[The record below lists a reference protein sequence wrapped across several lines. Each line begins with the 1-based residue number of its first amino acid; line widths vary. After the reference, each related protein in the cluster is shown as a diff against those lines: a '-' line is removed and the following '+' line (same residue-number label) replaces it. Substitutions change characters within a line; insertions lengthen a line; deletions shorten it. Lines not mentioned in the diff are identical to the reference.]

1 MYKITTLTTPDVN
14 NPTPDNTFFWQ
25 EDETDHLALILPG
38 LNYTCDMP
46 LLYYTAQFLIADGAD
61 VLQVKYDYTQTP
73 QSKTQSLDEMVAQLN
88 KDVTSIAKVALEQRN
103 YKHLTIIA
111 KSLGTLGVP
120 TLLEADFSAKVRTC
134 VYLTPILKELVSQKE
149 LIQTCQNNLFVIG
162 TSDPYYDPELIRVLI
177 NPQGDNFMII
187 EGVNHSLEFQGD
199 PLGSLRVLD
208 EVARK
213 LETFLKF

>member
-1 MYKITTLTTPDVN
+1 MYKITTLTTPEVN
-14 NPTPDNTFFWQ
+14 NPTLDNTLFRQ
-25 EDETDHLALILPG
+25 DEADHLALILPG

-46 LLYYTAQFLIADGAD
+46 LLYYTAQLLVADGAD

-73 QSKTQSLDEMVAQLN
+73 QGKPVPLHDKVAQLG
-88 KDVTSIAKVALEQRN
+88 KDVIDIAKVALEQRN
-103 YKHLTIIA
+103 YQHLTIIA

-120 TLLEADFSAKVRTC
+120 TLLDADFSAKVKTC

-149 LIQTCQNNLFVIG
+149 LLQTCPNNLFVIG
-162 TSDPYYDPELIRVLI
+162 TSDPYYDPELIRLLI

-187 EGVNHSLEFQGD
+187 EGVNHSLEYPGD

-208 EVARK
+208 EVSRK
-213 LETFLKF
+213 LETFLKS

>member
-1 MYKITTLTTPDVN
+1 MYKITSLMTPDN
-14 NPTPDNTFFWQ
+14 DHPIPDNTFFWQ
-25 EDETDHLALILPG
+25 EENTDHLALILPG

-61 VLQVKYDYTQTP
+61 VLQVKYDYNQKSHGKP
-73 QSKTQSLDEMVAQLN
+73 FSLDDKVPQLN
-88 KDVTSIAKVALEQRN
+88 KDVTSIVKVALEQRN
-103 YKHLTIIA
+103 YQHLTIIA

-120 TLLEADFSAKVRTC
+120 TLLETDFSAKVQTC

-149 LIQTCQNNLFVIG
+149 LIQTCPNNLFVIG
-162 TSDPYYDPELIRVLI
+162 TIDPYYDPELIRVLI
-177 NPQGDNFMII
+177 NAQGDNFMII
-187 EGVNHSLEFQGD
+187 EGVNHSLEFQDD

-213 LETFLKF
+213 LETFLKL